1 MVFGRSSD
9 EKDESPEPAG
19 RTPRSGPDS
28 VVARGMVLKGDCETD
43 GVLRIDGRVTGTVRA
58 RSLSI
63 GPDGRVDGD
72 VHGIGQSD
80 SDPEV
85 RVEGQVGGAV
95 RAHRV
100 DVGPRARI
108 GSGLEAHEAVVRG
121 HVKGAV
127 KTAHRLLLEE
137 TAIIEGDVTARRLGL
152 QEGGQV
158 FGTIRIGEPPKG

>member
-9 EKDESPEPAG
+9 QQAESPEPVRPAS
-19 RTPRSGPDS
+19 RSAADS
-28 VVARGMVLKGDCETD
+28 VIAHGMVLKGNCETD

-58 RSLSI
+58 KRLSI

-72 VHGIGQSD
+72 VQGVDRSD
-80 SDPEV
+80 TGPEV
-85 RVEGQVGGAV
+85 HVEGQVGGAV

-100 DVGPRARI
+100 EIGPKARI

-127 KTAHRLLLEE
+127 KTDHRLLLEE